1 MRVFISHRELD
12 VELAKALIDVLLIG
26 IPIESERILCTS
38 VAGHK
43 LKFGKTIE
51 IQVKEEIQNK
61 PVLFAL
67 LTKRALASTW
77 VTFELG
83 AAWGMNVLT
92 IPMLGVGVDYSV
104 LPASLS
110 QYPCISAEQSHVD
123 LRASINQALSEV
135 RSHGE
140 ITHNVNVAKLSSAID
155 KFIDQLLAQQNEAQ
169 PTAST
174 LTCTA
179 DELPSG
185 FQVVKTETGS
195 VLFVSTSEPRRYI
208 CPACWTD
215 KNKKN
220 HLNENGANP
229 TYAICPVC
237 KTGYRIRED
246 DPLPY
251 VASRSSYI

>member
-26 IPIESERILCTS
+26 IPIESEQILCTS
-38 VAGHK
+38 AAGHK
-43 LKFGKTIE
+43 LKFGETIE
-51 IQVKEEIQNK
+51 KQVKEEIRNK

-83 AAWGMNVLT
+83 AAWGMDVLT

-110 QYPCISAEQSHVD
+110 QYPCISAEQSQVD

-135 RSHGE
+135 RSHGGLTQT
-140 ITHNVNVAKLSSAID
+140 INVAKLSTVID
-155 KFIDQLLAQQNEAQ
+155 RFIDLLLAQSNEAQ
-169 PTAST
+169 PTVST
-174 LTCTA
+174 PTCTA
-179 DELPSG
+179 DELPTG

-215 KNKKN
+215 KSKKN
-220 HLNENGANP
+220 HLNENGAKP
-229 TYAICPVC
+229 TYATCPVC

-246 DPLPY
+246 DPLPF
-251 VASRSSYI
+251 VAPRSFI